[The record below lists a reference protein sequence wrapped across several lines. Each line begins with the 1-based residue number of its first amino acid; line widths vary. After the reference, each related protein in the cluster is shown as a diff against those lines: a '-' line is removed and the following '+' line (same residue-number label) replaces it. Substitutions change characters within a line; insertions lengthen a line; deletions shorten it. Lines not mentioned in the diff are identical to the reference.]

1 MLVLAVLIAA
11 LVAGSFLTGD
21 GDTGDTGNNNNVG
34 DTPGD
39 PPGATPTT
47 SPEGLPPAADASVCR
62 TLLTTEEAEALVG
75 RDLEHPVIEPIER
88 QCAWPLEEGTPLD
101 AELFFVLKEQQAT
114 DLLDVLRGTW
124 DTERFRFEAV
134 DGLGDQAFFV
144 IRRADSGAE
153 DVEAGTE
160 FVEGLDVYAAGRHV
174 VLGNGGE
181 RPVWEGEPD
190 EIRER
195 LVETMRRVLDRI
207 DETTGTSA
215 LGLRGP
221 DARPVPVEAMRPAD
235 V

>member
-1 MLVLAVLIAA
+1 MLVLAALIAA

-21 GDTGDTGNNNNVG
+21 GDTGDTG
-34 DTPGD
+34 D
-39 PPGATPTT
+39 PPEATPSTPPPVATTEPGRAPTT

-62 TLLTTEEAEALVG
+62 TLLTAEEAEALVG

-101 AELFFVLKEQQAT
+101 AELFFVLKEQQAP

-207 DETTGTSA
+207 
-215 LGLRGP
+215 R
-221 DARPVPVEAMRPAD
+221 
-235 V
+235 